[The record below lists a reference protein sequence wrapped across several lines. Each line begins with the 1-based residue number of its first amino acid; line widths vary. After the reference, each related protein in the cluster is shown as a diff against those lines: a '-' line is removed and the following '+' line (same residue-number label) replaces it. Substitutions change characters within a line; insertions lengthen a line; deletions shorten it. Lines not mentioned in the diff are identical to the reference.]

1 MSLPKAWSYSSLT
14 KFETCP
20 YQYHQTKVLK
30 VVKEEDTEAQLW
42 GIRVHTALEHRV
54 RDKVPL
60 VEELQMFE
68 PLAAIFDDKPGVS
81 CEKEYMLDE
90 NLEPV
95 TDYADAWCIGIIDVE
110 VLKQASADL
119 YDWKTG
125 KKKADSKQMWFY
137 SGLVM
142 QTHPEVQKVRNKYV
156 WLKTMEDPTSETVKR
171 EQLPSI
177 WQEFIPRV
185 RRLEQAYERDK
196 WPCRPSGLCR
206 GWCSVKHCRYYE
218 PKRNTK

>member
-20 YQYHQTKVLK
+20 YQYHQTKVVK
-30 VVKEEDTEAQLW
+30 AVVEEETEQQRW

-60 VEELQMFE
+60 VDELKQFE
-68 PLAAIFDDKPGVS
+68 PLAAVFDDKVVS
-81 CEKEYMLDE
+81 CEVGYMLNAD
-90 NLEPV
+90 LEPV
-95 TDYADAWCIGIIDVE
+95 SEYKDAWCIGYVDLE
-110 VLKQASADL
+110 WLNKSTAYL

-125 KKKADSKQMWFY
+125 KKKPDSKQMWFY

-142 QTHPEVQKVRNKYV
+142 QTRPEIKRVRNKYV
-156 WLKTMEDPTSETVKR
+156 WLSTMEDPTEEVVKR
-171 EQLPSI
+171 EDLPSI
-177 WQEFIPRV
+177 WQEFLPRV
-185 RRLEQAYERDK
+185 NRLEQAYERDK

-206 GWCSVKHCRYYE
+206 GWCAVRHCRHWE
-218 PKRNTK
+218 PKREKK